1 MSAERRQVF
10 NAALEA
16 VAPATSWADG
26 RARAEKVDG
35 DTAYAIQLCVE
46 ELATNSV
53 LHGKRQKPGWFAIDL
68 RASSDTVTLVFED
81 DAAPFDITQ
90 AESRRVDKPL
100 SDVAPG
106 GLGIGLVKS
115 MSSDVRYVRR
125 DDVNVIS
132 VEFRRPD

>member
-1 MSAERRQVF
+1 MSAERRRVF
-10 NAALEA
+10 DAALTA
-16 VAPATSWADG
+16 VAPATSWADD
-26 RARAEKVDG
+26 RARFEKVDG

-53 LHGKRQKPGWFAIDL
+53 LHGKRQKPGWFSIDL
-68 RASSDTVTLVFED
+68 HVAPDAVTLVFED

-90 AESRRVDKPL
+90 AESHRVDKPL

-106 GLGIGLVKS
+106 GLGIGLIKS
-115 MSSDVRYVRR
+115 MSSDVRYARR

-132 VEFRRPD
+132 VEFRRPE

>member
-1 MSAERRQVF
+1 MSAERRRVF
-10 NAALEA
+10 NATLEA
-16 VAPATSWADG
+16 VAPATSWADD
-26 RARAEKVDG
+26 RARAETVDG

-46 ELATNSV
+46 ELTTNSI

-68 RASSDTVTLVFED
+68 HVTSSSVILVFED

-90 AESRRVDKPL
+90 AEGHRVDKPL

-106 GLGIGLVKS
+106 GLGIGLIKS
-115 MSSDVRYVRR
+115 MSSDVRYTRR

-132 VEFRRPD
+132 VEFSRPE